1 VGSFGGEVRGGTK
14 YQVYEKYQELMQND
28 SWTWHPHN
36 KKDAKKAMIQD
47 PQTKEWVLRYR
58 AMK

>member
-1 VGSFGGEVRGGTK
+1 MGGFGGELRRRTK
-14 YQVYEKYQELMQND
+14 YQVYERYKEKLED
-28 SWTWHPHN
+28 RSWSWHPHN
-36 KKDAKKAMIQD
+36 KKDAKKAMFQD